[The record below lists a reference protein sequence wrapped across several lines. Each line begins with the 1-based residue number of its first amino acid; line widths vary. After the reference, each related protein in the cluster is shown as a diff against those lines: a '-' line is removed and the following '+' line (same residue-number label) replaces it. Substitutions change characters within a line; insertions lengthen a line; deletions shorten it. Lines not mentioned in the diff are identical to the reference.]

1 MRAFLVATAKN
12 EAPYFLEWVA
22 HHLELGFTDIVIF
35 QNDSD
40 DLTHETLSCLRD
52 IGAIQYFYNRAGEG
66 QHQVRAYTRGGLL
79 DQYKAADWAMALDL
93 DEFLVVK
100 TGGGRLSDLIAAI
113 PDRDVLRLNWRIFGS
128 SFHEVLNED
137 LVTDRFRMA
146 NRQLGRAE
154 QFGAYKCLFR
164 PEHFARPGIHQPA
177 GCTVAP
183 ESLRYANG
191 SGLVEPDYKVMN
203 YNSTD
208 PGGCLHAQI
217 NHYIVRDLASFMLKS
232 VRGSAHQAGRTIG
245 HRYWTQRNTNFTRDD
260 GMEVW
265 LPRVRARMAA
275 LDAASGGKLMEFRQV
290 AIFTHL
296 ARYYTMLQ
304 EKRFRAF
311 RQFCLDRPI
320 AVDHYQ
326 MKLEAGAAE

>member
-1 MRAFLVATAKN
+1 MRACLITTAKN

-22 HHLELGFTDIVIF
+22 HHLEVGFTDIVIF

-52 IGAIQYFYNRAGEG
+52 IGAIQYFYNKAGPG
-66 QHQVRAYTRGGLL
+66 QHQVRAYTRGASLE
-79 DQYKAADWAMALDL
+79 QYHAADWAMALDM

-100 TGGGRLSDLIAAI
+100 CGDGRLSDLMTAI
-113 PDRDVLRLNWRIFGS
+113 PDKDVLRLNWRIFGS
-128 SFHEVLNED
+128 SFHEVLSED
-137 LVTDRFRMA
+137 LVTDRFRLA
-146 NRQLGRAE
+146 NRQLGREE

-164 PEHFARPGIHQPA
+164 PGHFARPGIHQPNN
-177 GCTVAP
+177 CKVDP

-191 SGLVEPDYKVMN
+191 SGLVEPDYRVMN

-208 PGGCLHAQI
+208 PGGCRHAQI

-245 HRYWTQRNTNFTRDD
+245 HRYWTQRNMNFARDD
-260 GMEVW
+260 AMDPW
-265 LPRVRARMAA
+265 LPRIRARMAA
-275 LDAASGGKLMEFRQV
+275 LDAASEGKLMRLRQV
-290 AIFTHL
+290 STFTHL

-311 RQFCLDRPI
+311 RQFCLDRPN
-320 AVDHYQ
+320 AVDHYR
-326 MKLEAGAAE
+326 MKLDQAAAE

>member
-22 HHLELGFTDIVIF
+22 HHMEVGFTDIVIF

-52 IGAIQYFYNRAGEG
+52 IGAIQYFYNRAGAG
-66 QHQVRAYTRGGLL
+66 QHQVRAYTRGASLEHYHG
-79 DQYKAADWAMALDL
+79 ADWAMALDL

-100 TGGGRLSDLIAAI
+100 TGEGRLADLMAAI
-113 PDRDVLRLNWRIFGS
+113 PDMDVLRINWRIFGS
-128 SFHEVLNED
+128 SFHELPTDD

-146 NRQLGRAE
+146 NRQLGRQD

-164 PEHFARPGIHQPA
+164 PAHFTRPGIHQPA
-177 GCTVAP
+177 GCMTDPA
-183 ESLRYANG
+183 SLRHANG
-191 SGLVEPDYKVMN
+191 SGLVEPDYQVMN

-208 PGGCLHAQI
+208 PGACRHAQI
-217 NHYIVRDLASFMLKS
+217 NHYITRDLASFMLKS

-245 HRYWTQRNTNFTRDD
+245 HRYWTQRNMNFTRDD
-260 GMEVW
+260 GMEAW
-265 LPRVRARMAA
+265 LPRIRARMEA
-275 LDAASGGKLMEFRQV
+275 LDLASKGRLMELRQV
-290 AIFTHL
+290 AIYKHL
-296 ARYYTMLQ
+296 AAYYTMLQ

-311 RQFCLDRPI
+311 RQFCLARPN

-326 MKLEAGAAE
+326 IKQEKLAAE